1 MTHPPL
7 NHYNYENCSL
17 GLCVGKIIIRDI
29 PTSLENLDGDDICTQ
44 MGFKQSNVEYMIAD
58 DILPIDID
66 TEGCTANITIN

>member
-1 MTHPPL
+1 MKIAVL
-7 NHYNYENCSL
+7 DY
-17 GLCVGKIIIRDI
+17 CVGKIIIKDI
-29 PTSLENLDGDDICTQ
+29 PASLENLDGDDICTQ